1 MRKSWAPT
9 RSLLAVAM
17 VTCVALLLTA
27 GLASACVA
35 VVSLTNS
42 SPSVE
47 PGGTVTVT
55 GREFAMAVPVLIHL
69 DSPTGPVLATVPP
82 PEDTMTS
89 SFTVTVPIPPDIT
102 TGRHLLVATQ
112 DHHDMNSGA
121 PARSVFHVGTAPP
134 VPAPSAQRPAGLATA
149 SEPSVATLAMVA
161 SAVALGLVGAGVWSS
176 RRSRRHSEPRALAQ

>member
-89 SFTVTVPIPPDIT
+89 SFTVTV
-102 TGRHLLVATQ
+102 
-112 DHHDMNSGA
+112 
-121 PARSVFHVGTAPP
+121 
-134 VPAPSAQRPAGLATA
+134 
-149 SEPSVATLAMVA
+149 
-161 SAVALGLVGAGVWSS
+161 
-176 RRSRRHSEPRALAQ
+176 RSRRTSPPAGTCWSPPRTTTT